1 MEKVIEIENLTK
13 SYGKFKAIDDLSI
26 YVEKGKIFGLLGPN
40 GSGKSTTINCIL
52 SGVLQLNNINFF
64 ETLDIALFFCQFFCI
79 FYSYFLVLCDIIVSG
94 GVSYG

>member
-40 GSGKSTTINCIL
+40 GSGKSTTIN
-52 SGVLQLNNINFF
+52 
-64 ETLDIALFFCQFFCI
+64 
-79 FYSYFLVLCDIIVSG
+79 
-94 GVSYG
+94 